1 MEVKDHTKEIELE
14 VTKRQLMELIK
25 EKALFEER
33 LKKMCRCK
41 SQPSTG
47 YKQTLVEYDNHPK
60 LQEYLKTHEVLL
72 RKES

>member
-1 MEVKDHTKEIELE
+1 
-14 VTKRQLMELIK
+14 MELIK